1 MAGAQVGLSL
11 YVGGGIGYAVRTE
24 GATPALASHPHV
36 DRWHALAG
44 LVRDGCT
51 WTQAEIARRREGGGG
66 YSSIDEEARGGGG
79 AEEQRQEQEQEQ
91 EDDDDDGEAGGESGD
106 AGAST

>member
-1 MAGAQVGLSL
+1 MSL

-36 DRWHALAG
+36 DRWHSLAG

-51 WTQAEIARRREGGGG
+51 WTQAEIARRRGGGEGGGG
-66 YSSIDEEARGGGG
+66 YSNIDEEARGGGG
-79 AEEQRQEQEQEQ
+79 AEEEEEQQGQEE
-91 EDDDDDGEAGGESGD
+91 DGEAGGESGD
-106 AGAST
+106 DGASA